1 MRGIS
6 SSSKNKIHELI
17 DDLFDKMTLQLVG
30 EVPSLRN
37 KKSIIFT
44 SKPDLTLAHIFL
56 KTLGSE
62 RLLPQEREALK
73 NLLSTAEEYVSSLR
87 AKTKAQVTESIDSY
101 VKEQYLKN
109 EKPSTVEIKN
119 IINENLEKAKNHF
132 KTIAEAESTK
142 ARNMGKALQIGKVA
156 ASQGVSDPNVY
167 FVVVKDG
174 KTCSECVRLHL
185 MPDLITPRVWK
196 LSEIGFGYHK
206 KGENNPKIAGLHPHC
221 FTGDMLL
228 HTEKG
233 LKSFKDLYESQE
245 DIRVVVD
252 SRIQNRKFPVNQ
264 FGIEIPN
271 TPRINR
277 HDNNGAKVLPA
288 TKVYYTGIRE
298 CYKITLTSGHS
309 IEVSEDHEMWVDND
323 RAGIKVKAK
332 DLKVGDKI
340 PILQANQG
348 FTGDKDFQEL
358 AELMGNLMG
367 DGSLLKNRASWNFF
381 GNDIEY
387 GLKLFE
393 LAKKYG
399 AKETTKLI
407 IKEPNSKYRVVSARF
422 SNYELGRIF
431 TKEFGLSKKPRR
443 VPKAIF
449 EANRATVSAFLRGL
463 FAADGHSENTS
474 IVLAQNDLDFL
485 RQIQILLSMLGYT
498 SRIYDHSEG
507 GEGKITYADGK
518 TFNVKR
524 KKCWRLYIT
533 GLDNIK
539 RFSEEIGM
547 GVSAKQ
553 AKLLDFLDRNYKPK
567 EERFQFPWRTARVE
581 SIEKIGKKE
590 TYCLTEPSLNTV
602 TVNGIVTGQCRCS
615 LAFLAPGF
623 GFKNGQV
630 AWIGEGHDEYKAQ
643 RGSND

>member
-62 RLLPQEREALK
+62 KPLPQEREALK

-109 EKPSTVEIKN
+109 EKPSTVEIKK

-167 FVVVKDG
+167 YVVVRDG

-185 MPDLITPRVWK
+185 MPDLVTPRVWK

-245 DIRVVVD
+245 DVRVVVD
-252 SRIQNRKFPVNQ
+252 SRIQNRKFPANQ

-288 TKVYYTGIRE
+288 TKVYYTGVRE
-298 CYKITLTSGHS
+298 CYRITLTSGHS

-323 RAGIKVKAK
+323 QDGIKVKAK

-348 FTGDKDFQEL
+348 FTGDKDFQ
-358 AELMGNLMG
+358 AKKFG
-367 DGSLLKNRASWNFF
+367 LLK
-381 GNDIEY
+381 
-387 GLKLFE
+387 KT
-393 LAKKYG
+393 KK
-399 AKETTKLI
+399 I
-407 IKEPNSKYRVVSARF
+407 
-422 SNYELGRIF
+422 
-431 TKEFGLSKKPRR
+431 
-443 VPKAIF
+443 PKALF
-449 EANRATVSAFLRGL
+449 EANRATVSAFLKGL
-463 FAADGHSENTS
+463 FAADGHLKSEG
-474 IVLAQNDLDFL
+474 IVLVKDDLDFL
-485 RQIQILLSMLGYT
+485 RQIQILLSMLGYM
-498 SRIYDHSEG
+498 SRICDHGEG
-507 GEGKITYADGK
+507 GNEKITSTDGK
-518 TFNVKR
+518 TFNAKK
-524 KKCWRLYIT
+524 KKCWELFIS

-547 GVSAKQ
+547 GVPAKQ
-553 AKLLDFLDRNYKPK
+553 AKLLDFLDKNYRSK
-567 EERFQFPWRTARVE
+567 EKRSQSVWRTARVE

-630 AWIGEGHDEYKAQ
+630 AWISEGHDEYKAQ
-643 RGSND
+643 RGQQ

>member
-1 MRGIS
+1 MAL
-6 SSSKNKIHELI
+6 HLI
-17 DDLFDKMTLQLVG
+17 G
-30 EVPSLRN
+30 EVPSFRN

-44 SKPDLTLAHIFL
+44 SKPNLTLAHLFL
-56 KTLGSE
+56 KSLGSE
-62 RLLPQEREALK
+62 RPMPQEQEALK
-73 NLLSTAEEYVSSLR
+73 NLLSTAEEYIASLR
-87 AKTKAQVTESIDSY
+87 SKTKAQLTESIDSY
-101 VKEQYLKN
+101 VKEQALKN
-109 EKPSTVEIKN
+109 QRASTVEIKN
-119 IINENLEKAKNHF
+119 KINEVLTKARNHF

-156 ASQGVSDPNVY
+156 VSQGVQDPNVY
-167 FVVVKDG
+167 YVVIRDG

-185 MPDLITPRVWK
+185 MPDLVTPRVWK
-196 LSEIGFGYHK
+196 LSEIGFSYHK

-221 FTGDMLL
+221 FTEDMLL

-233 LKSFKDLYESQE
+233 IRSFKDLFDSQ
-245 DIRVVVD
+245 DSVSVVVD
-252 SRIQNRKFPVNQ
+252 SRIQNRKFPANQ

-277 HDNNGAKVLPA
+277 HDNNGAKILPA
-288 TKVYYTGIRE
+288 TKVYYTGKQE
-298 CYKITLTSGHS
+298 CYRITLTSGHS
-309 IEVSEDHEMWVDND
+309 IEVSEGHEMWVDNES
-323 RAGIKVKAK
+323 AGIKVKAK

-367 DGSLLKNRASWNFF
+367 DGSLLKTVASWNFF

-393 LAKKYG
+393 MSKKYG

-407 IKEPNSKYRVVSARF
+407 IKEPNSKYKVVSARF

-443 VPKAIF
+443 VPKALF

-463 FAADGHSENTS
+463 FAADGHSEKTS
-474 IVLAQNDLDFL
+474 IVLVQNDLDFL

-498 SRIYDHSEG
+498 SRIYDHG
-507 GEGKITYADGK
+507 NDGITKKLTYADGR
-518 TFNVKR
+518 TFDVKR
-524 KKCWRLYIT
+524 KQCWKLCIS

-547 GVSAKQ
+547 GVPAKQ
-553 AKLLDFLDRNYKPK
+553 AKLLDFLDKNYKPK
-567 EERFQFPWRTARVE
+567 EERSQFPWRTARVE

-623 GFKNGQV
+623 GFKGGQV
-630 AWIGEGHDEYKAQ
+630 SWIGEGHDEYRAQ
-643 RGSND
+643 RGQQ